1 MGTQNCTVSSAGA
14 GLGVAG
20 EYLKRQEAKVAVSC
34 GLLAIG
40 NCFWFPERRT
50 TKNERRDWRLKILK
64 PEMRTA
70 GRWLSVDP
78 HVHSIYS
85 GGSLTPLEILNSAG
99 RALLD
104 AVAISDHHEVR
115 GAIEG
120 QIIAGTAPF
129 LPLVVAAQ
137 EVSAGEH
144 CHFLLIGSTK
154 AQPEL
159 NRSRLGATLQM
170 HRQSGGAVI
179 LAHPWTALKNSWFK
193 GLLRELVTA
202 GLVDGLELG
211 NSALFEQER
220 GNTSGVRTIWDEWVL
235 PYQLAVTGGSD
246 YHYTGRNRVIGGGRT
261 YLKVTAPGETGII
274 EALRAR
280 RAVAGLFGPS
290 ELNLPGLASG
300 NKIFLGQEPWHGEIM
315 RLNANLQRT
324 LMDKRRFNPKIARIL
339 WQLVEAGHFQAAR
352 ELLGK

>member
-1 MGTQNCTVSSAGA
+1 MIPSFSSAKTRG
-14 GLGVAG
+14 
-20 EYLKRQEAKVAVSC
+20 
-34 GLLAIG
+34 G
-40 NCFWFPERRT
+40 NHWV
-50 TKNERRDWRLKILK
+50 
-64 PEMRTA
+64 
-70 GRWLSVDP
+70 SVDL

-115 GAIEG
+115 GALEG

-154 AQPEL
+154 AHPEL
-159 NRSRLGATLQM
+159 GRNKLGAALQT

-193 GLLRELVTA
+193 GLLRELIA
-202 GLVDGLELG
+202 ADLVDGLELG
-211 NSALFEQER
+211 NSSLFELER
-220 GNTSGVRTIWDEWVL
+220 GNTGGVRAIWDEWAL

-246 YHYTGRNRVIGGGRT
+246 YHYADRNRVIGGGRT

-280 RAVAGLFGPS
+280 RAVAGLFGSS

-300 NKIFLGQEPWHGEIM
+300 KKIFLGQEPWRGEII

-324 LMDKRRFNPKIARIL
+324 LTDSRRFNPKTARIL

-352 ELLGK
+352 ELMG